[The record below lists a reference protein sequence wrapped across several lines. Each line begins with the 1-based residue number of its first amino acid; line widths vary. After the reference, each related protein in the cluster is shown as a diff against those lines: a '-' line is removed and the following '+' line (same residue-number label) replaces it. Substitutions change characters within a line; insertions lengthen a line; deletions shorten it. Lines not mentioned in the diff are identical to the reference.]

1 MKMKLMLHR
10 SQKLL
15 LRSLSIFAVCCFSSA
30 ALAQSSQQQT
40 FASPRQATQ
49 ALFAAVKADN
59 QSELARIF
67 GPDGQTLISSGDP
80 QQDAHDRQVFVEKYE
95 QSHRVVKEPFGSV
108 TLYIGA
114 ANWPFPI
121 PLVEQSGRWSFD
133 TASGKQEILMRRIG
147 KNEMSAIE
155 VCHELVTAQ
164 KEHYAGAHP
173 GEAGQYAT
181 HFVADKGEHDGLYHS
196 SEHGQPEI
204 GPLLAQAGM
213 QGAGERIP
221 FRGYYYRLLTAQGP
235 DAPGGARSYLV
246 GGKMTGGFAFVAYPA
261 EYSSSGVMTFIV
273 NEDGTV
279 YEKNLGPDTTQ
290 IATSMNAFN
299 PDSSWK
305 AAEEP
310 KQAESEAGIGKAEPT
325 NGGR

>member
-1 MKMKLMLHR
+1 MKFTLRR
-10 SQKLL
+10 SEKLL
-15 LRSLSIFAVCCFSSA
+15 PALLSVCVIGYLSPA

-49 ALFAAVKADN
+49 ALFAAVKGDN
-59 QSELARIF
+59 QSELLRIL
-67 GPDGQTLISSGDP
+67 GADGQTLISSGDP

-121 PLVEQSGRWSFD
+121 PLVEENGRWSFD
-133 TASGKQEILMRRIG
+133 TDAGKQEILLRRIG
-147 KNEMSAIE
+147 QNEMSAIE

-181 HFVADKGEHDGLYHS
+181 HFVADKGEHNGLYHS
-196 SEHGQPEI
+196 SENGQPEI

-213 QGAGERIP
+213 QGEGEHTP
-221 FRGYYYRLLTAQGP
+221 FRGYYYRLLTAQGA
-235 DAPGGARSYLV
+235 DAPGGAKSYV
-246 GGKMTGGFAFVAYPA
+246 AGGKMTGGFAFVAYPA
-261 EYSSSGVMTFIV
+261 QYGSSGVMTFIV
-273 NEDGTV
+273 NQDGTV
-279 YEKNLGPDTTQ
+279 YEKNLGPETTQ
-290 IATSMNAFN
+290 LATEMNAFN

-305 AAEEP
+305 PAEE
-310 KQAESEAGIGKAEPT
+310 QNTAEQ
-325 NGGR
+325 R